1 MARWFSLAA
10 AAVRLIGGVIGAV
23 ILVHAVFVL
32 FGANPAN
39 ALVTFTT
46 SWRDNFAWFTK
57 DLFTT
62 TNPKFGEAIND
73 ALAAVIYVVLGSLI
87 SKLIVRLTP
96 AEKAKAKSE

>member
-1 MARWFSLAA
+1 MARWFNLAA
-10 AAVRLIGGVIGAV
+10 SVVRLIGGVIGAV
-23 ILVHAVFVL
+23 ILVHAAFVL

-39 ALVTFTT
+39 ALVEFTT

-62 TNPKFGEAIND
+62 TNPKLGGAINA
-73 ALAAVIYVVLGSLI
+73 ALAAIIYIVVASLI

-96 AEKAKAKSE
+96 ADKAKAK

>member
-23 ILVHAVFVL
+23 ILVHAAFVL

-39 ALVTFTT
+39 ALVMFTT
-46 SWRDNFAWFTK
+46 SWRDNFGWFTK

-73 ALAAVIYVVLGSLI
+73 ALAAVIYVVLGNLI

-96 AEKAKAKSE
+96 AEKARARSE

>member
-1 MARWFSLAA
+1 MARWFGLAA
-10 AAVRLIGGVIGAV
+10 SVVRLIGGVIGAV
-23 ILVHAVFVL
+23 ILVHAAFVL

-39 ALVTFTT
+39 ALVQFTT

-73 ALAAVIYVVLGSLI
+73 ALAAVIYVVVGSLI
-87 SKLIVRLTP
+87 SKLIVRLAP
-96 AEKAKAKSE
+96 PERAKAKS

>member
-23 ILVHAVFVL
+23 ILVHAAFVL

-39 ALVTFTT
+39 ALVQFTT
-46 SWRDNFAWFTK
+46 SWRDNFGWFTK

-73 ALAAVIYVVLGSLI
+73 ALAAIIYIVVANLI
-87 SKLIVRLTP
+87 SQLIVRLSP
-96 AEKAKAKSE
+96 AEKAKAKS

>member
-1 MARWFSLAA
+1 M
-10 AAVRLIGGVIGAV
+10 
-23 ILVHAVFVL
+23 L

-39 ALVTFTT
+39 ALVQFTT

-73 ALAAVIYVVLGSLI
+73 ALAAVIYVVVGSLI
-87 SKLIVRLTP
+87 SKLIVRLAP
-96 AEKAKAKSE
+96 PERAKAKS

>member
-39 ALVTFTT
+39 TLVQFTT
-46 SWRDNFAWFTK
+46 DWRDNFGWFTE

-62 TNPKFGEAIND
+62 TDPKFGEAIND
-73 ALAAVIYVVLGSLI
+73 ALAALIYVVLGNLV
-87 SKLIVRLTP
+87 SKLIVRLAP
-96 AEKAKAKSE
+96 AQKPAKSSS

>member
-10 AAVRLIGGVIGAV
+10 AAVRLIGGVIGAM
-23 ILVHAVFVL
+23 ILVHAAFVL

-39 ALVTFTT
+39 ALVQFTT

-62 TNPKFGEAIND
+62 TNPKFRERITAP
-73 ALAAVIYVVLGSLI
+73 LAAFIYVVLGSLL
-87 SKLIVRLTP
+87 SKVIVRLAP
-96 AEKAKAKSE
+96 AERAKAKS

>member
-23 ILVHAVFVL
+23 ILIHAAFVL

-39 ALVTFTT
+39 TLVQFTT
-46 SWRDNFAWFTK
+46 SWRDNFGWFTK
-57 DLFTT
+57 DLFST

-73 ALAAVIYVVLGSLI
+73 ALAAVIYIVVASLI
-87 SKLIVRLTP
+87 SKLIVRLAP
-96 AEKAKAKSE
+96 AEKAKAKS